1 MDITIDQSSLA
12 LFLTVLIPMI
22 TIIAKQWHADR
33 KIYRILEVM
42 ETRQETF
49 HKTIEAFND
58 FMQENS
64 KEHAVLMER
73 LTNMQKDGV

>member
-12 LFLTVLIPMI
+12 LFLTVLIPMV

-33 KIYRILEVM
+33 KIFKILQVM
-42 ETRQETF
+42 EERQATF
-49 HKTIEAFND
+49 HKTVDAFNA

-73 LTNMQKDGV
+73 LTNMQKE